1 MVKKASL
8 LPKFVLPFLYA
19 FNYVDTKRCL
29 TTAKRKERTGF
40 EGGTGTGAA
49 LKQFRCSQ
57 ERFQCNLVDSR
68 KVQTRRVKSYLR
80 SCKIKGLHG
89 APSSDSFFKHPIEL
103 IQPVA
108 VTPRHVL
115 QLFGKS
121 CCKSATK

>member
-40 EGGTGTGAA
+40 EGGTGTGTA

-80 SCKIKGLHG
+80 SCKIKGL
-89 APSSDSFFKHPIEL
+89 APHHPIL
-103 IQPVA
+103 SSSI
-108 VTPRHVL
+108 L
-115 QLFGKS
+115 
-121 CCKSATK
+121 